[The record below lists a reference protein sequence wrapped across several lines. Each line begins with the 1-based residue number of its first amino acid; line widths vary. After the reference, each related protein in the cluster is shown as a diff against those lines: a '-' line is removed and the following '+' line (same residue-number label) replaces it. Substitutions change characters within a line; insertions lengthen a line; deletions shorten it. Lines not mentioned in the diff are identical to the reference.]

1 MHDAHEV
8 PAVKT
13 PSSDP
18 GKFERPPLL
27 KKPKTLD
34 DADSDSTPHFPGPLF
49 PAVRRVAT
57 APPSSRPPLSNLRV
71 SVGDDPSPPD
81 SPFSDRD
88 WVYPAFLGHHPA
100 KSRVALK
107 ASKLQKLDSP
117 VLTAR
122 GRSDDPNCKGISEKQ
137 LAGAAPAKKVEKD
150 VKLASSQLSMTRSNS
165 GSGIASKRIGLFKQS
180 LVLYLLAFTCMV
192 VVPYTFYLQIRLQK
206 LQEENNGLHTL
217 CSDRLDDSESSKIL
231 PHEDRALVSDW
242 SNTESRTVALY
253 TVVVTLLMPFFLY
266 EYLDYLP
273 KLKNLSKRM
282 KNNQEEVPLKKRIAY
297 MVDVCFSV
305 YPYAKLLALLF
316 ATVFLIA
323 FGGLALYAVSD
334 GSFAEALWLAWT
346 FVADSGNHADRVGMG
361 PRIVSVSISS
371 GGMLIF
377 AMMLGLVSDAISE
390 KVDSLRKGKS
400 EVIERNHILVLGWS
414 DKLGSLLKQL
424 AIANKSIGGGVIVVL
439 AERDKEEMELDIAK
453 LEFDLMGTSV
463 ICRSGSPLILADLK
477 KVSVS
482 KARAIIVLASDENA
496 DQSDARALR
505 VVLSLTGVKEGL
517 RGHVVVEMSDLDNEP
532 LVKLVGGD
540 LIETVVAHDVIGR
553 LMIQCALQ
561 PGLAQIWED
570 ILGFENAEFYIKR
583 WPQLDGLRF
592 EDVLISFPDAIP
604 CGVKVA
610 ADGGKIILNPDDSFI
625 LKEGD
630 EVLVIAE
637 DDDTYSP
644 GPLPEVRR
652 GLFPKIADPPKYPER
667 ILFCGWRRDIDD
679 MINVLEAFLSPGS
692 ELWIFS
698 AVPEKDREKK
708 LIDGGLDI
716 SKLQNVRLVHHEG
729 NAVIKRHLE
738 GLPLETFDSILILAD
753 ESLEDSIVHSDSR
766 SLATLLLIRD
776 IQSKRLPNKDTS
788 STSLR
793 LSGFS
798 HSSWISEMQQASD
811 KSIIISEILDSRTR
825 NLVSVSRISDY
836 VLSNELVSMA
846 LAMVAEDKQI
856 NRVLEEL
863 FAGEGNEM
871 CIKPAEFYLFDQE
884 ELSFYDIMIRGRQRQ
899 EIIIGYRLPNADRAI
914 INPSEKSQ
922 PRKWSLDDVFVVISS
937 SE

>member
-1 MHDAHEV
+1 MKLKRYFIFSVIIFSCIYPLTYVIHLRNKVERLEV
-8 PAVKT
+8 ENINLRRWCSETDVSNYNNEVLQPEDD
-13 PSSDP
+13 SSYKIF
-18 GKFERPPLL
+18 GN
-27 KKPKTLD
+27 
-34 DADSDSTPHFPGPLF
+34 ADS
-49 PAVRRVAT
+49 
-57 APPSSRPPLSNLRV
+57 
-71 SVGDDPSPPD
+71 
-81 SPFSDRD
+81 
-88 WVYPAFLGHHPA
+88 
-100 KSRVALK
+100 K
-107 ASKLQKLDSP
+107 
-117 VLTAR
+117 
-122 GRSDDPNCKGISEKQ
+122 
-137 LAGAAPAKKVEKD
+137 
-150 VKLASSQLSMTRSNS
+150 
-165 GSGIASKRIGLFKQS
+165 
-180 LVLYLLAFTCMV
+180 
-192 VVPYTFYLQIRLQK
+192 
-206 LQEENNGLHTL
+206 
-217 CSDRLDDSESSKIL
+217 
-231 PHEDRALVSDW
+231 
-242 SNTESRTVALY
+242 TVALY
-253 TVVVTLLMPFFLY
+253 TVMFTLMMPFVLY
-266 EYLDYLP
+266 KCLDYLP
-273 KLKNLSKRM
+273 QIKIISKRT
-282 KNNQEEVPLKKRIAY
+282 KPNKEEVPLKKRIAY

-316 ATVFLIA
+316 ATIFLIG
-323 FGGLALYAVSD
+323 FGGLALYAVTDRSLT
-334 GSFAEALWLAWT
+334 EALWLSWT
-346 FVADSGNHADRVGMG
+346 FVADSGNHADSIGIG

-400 EVIERNHILVLGWS
+400 EVIEKNHMLILGWS

-424 AIANKSIGGGVIVVL
+424 AIANKSVGGGVVVVL
-439 AERDKEEMELDIAK
+439 AERDKEEMEMEIAK
-453 LEFDLMGTSV
+453 LEFDFMGTSV

-482 KARAIIVLASDENA
+482 KARAIIVLATDENA

-570 ILGFENAEFYIKR
+570 ILGFENDEFYIKR
-583 WPQLDGLRF
+583 WPELDGMQF

-610 ADGGKIILNPDDSFI
+610 ADNGKIILNPDDSYV

-652 GLFPKIADPPKYPER
+652 VSFPKVPELPKYPER
-667 ILFCGWRRDIDD
+667 ILFCGWRRDIHD
-679 MINVLEAFLSPGS
+679 MIMVLEAFLAPGS
-692 ELWIFS
+692 ELWMFNEV
-698 AVPEKDREKK
+698 AEKERERK

-716 SKLQNVRLVHHEG
+716 SGLENIKLVHREG
-729 NAVIKRHLE
+729 NAVIRRHLE
-738 GLPLETFDSILILAD
+738 SLPLETFDSILILAD
-753 ESLEDSIVHSDSR
+753 ESLEDSVVHSDSR

-776 IQSKRLPNKDTS
+776 IQSKRLPYRDTK

-793 LSGFS
+793 LAGFT
-798 HSSWISEMQQASD
+798 HSSWIREMQQASD

-863 FAGEGNEM
+863 FAEEGNEM

-884 ELSFYDIMIRGRQRQ
+884 ELCFYEIMIRGRQRQ
-899 EIIIGYRLPNADRAI
+899 EIVIGYRLANSERAI
-914 INPSEKSQ
+914 INPPKKSEQ
-922 PRKWSLDDVFVVISS
+922 RKWSLDDVFVVISS
-937 SE
+937 GS